1 MYFYKAYGL
10 LFRCSFDLPEF
21 ITTEEAEPD
30 VVITRGKIEHSFP
43 EHIPAQG
50 YFYAT
55 ENEAYFAWQTIGKFL
70 VRDGKEIIIESLQT
84 AEERMIRLPLVGTI
98 SAVLLHQRGLLVL
111 HSSAVAI
118 DGKVVSFVGE
128 KGWGKSTMAA
138 TLYGRGHILMSDD
151 VVALDMSNPTKPM
164 VIPGFPQFKLYP
176 EAAAFSLGDNPETL
190 PIVASGYDKRIRRI
204 TENFS
209 VQSFPLTHIFVLGQ
223 GSVPEIKPLSNQ
235 ESLIQLITHSY
246 ASRFGQKL
254 LTGNRAA
261 QHLHNCTSLI
271 KNISIYSLERPKSL
285 PLLSEIAQLVETQ
298 TQKIAQILV

>member
-1 MYFYKAYGL
+1 MYFYRAYGL
-10 LFRCSFDLPEF
+10 LFRCTFALPEF
-21 ITTEEAEPD
+21 ITSEEVESD
-30 VVITRGKIEHSFP
+30 VLITLGKIDHPFP
-43 EHIPAQG
+43 EPIPSQG
-50 YFYAT
+50 YFHAD

-70 VRDGKEIIIESLQT
+70 VKDGKEIIIEPLST
-84 AEERMIRLPLVGTI
+84 AEERMIRLPLIGTI

-138 TLYGRGHILMSDD
+138 TLYGRGHILMADD
-151 VVALDMSNPTKPM
+151 VVALDMSNLAKPM
-164 VIPGFPQFKLYP
+164 VLPGFPQFKLYP
-176 EAAAFSLGDNPETL
+176 EAAAFSLGDDPETL
-190 PIVASGYDKRIRRI
+190 PIIASGYNKRIRRV

-209 VQSFPLTHIFVLGQ
+209 AQSFPLTHIFVLGK
-223 GSVPEIKPLSNQ
+223 GSVPQIKSLSTQ

-271 KNISIYSLERPKSL
+271 KNISICSLERPKSL

-298 TQKIAQILV
+298 TQQVTKTLV